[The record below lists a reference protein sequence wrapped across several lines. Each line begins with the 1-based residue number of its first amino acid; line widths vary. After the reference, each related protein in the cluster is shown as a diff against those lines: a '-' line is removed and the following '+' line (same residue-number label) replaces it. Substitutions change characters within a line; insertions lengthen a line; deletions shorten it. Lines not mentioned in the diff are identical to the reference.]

1 MQALHQKTLLD
12 ADFPLKVFTTD
23 VTEFPPHWHQAVE
36 VVYVLD
42 GSLKIGVNN
51 EIYTLNARDMMLISG
66 GDIHYFVP
74 QPRHVNR
81 IILHFEMAFFESFST
96 VVKDKRFT
104 RILLKESD
112 SAGSKNGIC
121 VHSILEEHI
130 LGILKENEEKREG
143 YKIALKARLFDIL
156 VILLRHI
163 PMESYSAHEKNRH
176 LNRLE
181 RLENVFR
188 YVERNFGSN
197 IRLDEISAVANF
209 SVYYFTRFFKEAT
222 GMTFVKYVNNYRVAK
237 AAEYLID
244 TDDPI
249 TEVVF
254 KSGFGSIKTFNR
266 VFKQLKGCSP
276 SQYKKAI
283 SEE

>member
-12 ADFPLKVFTTD
+12 ADFPLNMFTTN
-23 VTEFPPHWHQAVE
+23 VTEFPPHWHQAAE

-42 GSLKIGVNN
+42 ESLKIGVNSDT
-51 EIYTLNARDMMLISG
+51 YTLNTRDIMLISG
-66 GDIHYFVP
+66 GDVHYFEP
-74 QPRHVNR
+74 QPRQVNR
-81 IILHFEMAFFESFST
+81 FILHFEMAFFESFAS

-112 SAGSKNGIC
+112 TVEGDSEVC
-121 VHSILEEHI
+121 VHRILEDQI
-130 LGILKENEEKREG
+130 LGILNENEKKREG

-163 PMESYSAHEKNRH
+163 PMEPYSLHEKNRH

-188 YVERNFGSN
+188 FVEQNFSSN
-197 IRLDEISAVANF
+197 ITLEEISAVANF

-222 GMTFVKYVNNYRVAK
+222 GMTFGKYVNNYRVAK

-244 TDDPI
+244 TNDSI